1 MHRDAVLSGLP
12 ESFMA
17 PRDEQ
22 DRCTGSRRLAAARG
36 ILVGLGIAV
45 LMWALL
51 IAGAAQIFR

>member
-1 MHRDAVLSGLP
+1 
-12 ESFMA
+12 MA